1 MKKTVKTYADGGGT
15 KVSAKSSMLT
25 NKATRLA
32 KLEKSM
38 AQDTGKG
45 DMDQMS
51 RYNTVVK
58 KLNKTTSKLSK
69 SMPAPPVKKASNS
82 SASFKTGGSTS
93 AFAKLAPPYNKTTFA
108 DKIAGAKKKSKK

>member
-15 KVSAKSSMLT
+15 KGSAKSSML
-25 NKATRLA
+25 NNRVTRLG

-58 KLNKTTSKLSK
+58 KLNKATGKLSK
-69 SMPAPPVKKASNS
+69 SIPAPPVKKASNS
-82 SASFKTGGSTS
+82 SVSFKMGGMT
-93 AFAKLAPPYNKTTFA
+93 
-108 DKIAGAKKKSKK
+108 KSKKK